1 VNVDP
6 TLEPEFLLDG
16 PVRDGDSLL
25 SRTVRTVR
33 GRSARAVRARIVAL
47 LAVAALVLGGVVAS
61 GVLLGSPQATTL
73 LATTPDS
80 PAWMRVVVR
89 AYDGGS
95 AAMVTESGLPSGTA
109 CQLTL
114 LTREGMRLPIGGWRV
129 GTESGSWPMVGSAWV
144 GPDDVIGVEVHV
156 DGGPDLVG

>member
-1 VNVDP
+1 
-6 TLEPEFLLDG
+6 
-16 PVRDGDSLL
+16 
-25 SRTVRTVR
+25 
-33 GRSARAVRARIVAL
+33 
-47 LAVAALVLGGVVAS
+47 
-61 GVLLGSPQATTL
+61 VLLGSPQATTL